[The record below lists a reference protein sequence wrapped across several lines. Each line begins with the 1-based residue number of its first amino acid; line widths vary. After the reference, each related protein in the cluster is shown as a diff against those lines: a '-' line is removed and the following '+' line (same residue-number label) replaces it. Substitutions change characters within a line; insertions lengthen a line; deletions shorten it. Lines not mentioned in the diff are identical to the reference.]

1 MYLLSIQG
9 RYAPAFQLK
18 YAAALQ
24 LRQQIEAVTNKHTQI
39 ISSKFRSDLI
49 YDDDINRLEEFLE
62 IWSDS
67 VGYPYDNSLKLK
79 FFRSAEEA
87 VSISQFFY
95 RLHLLRRFPKWY
107 DGYLE
112 NLLNVL
118 DQKTHCPLCQKLS
131 EAMEQFCEAVEVR
144 RLKRNHE
151 TLIKSVHE
159 FVKLKHLASL
169 HKRNDN

>member
-18 YAAALQ
+18 CDAALKF
-24 LRQQIEAVTNKHTQI
+24 RRQIEAVTSKRSQI
-39 ISSKFRSDLI
+39 ISSKFRSDLV
-49 YDDDINRLEEFLE
+49 YEDDVNRLEDFLKLWCE
-62 IWSDS
+62 S
-67 VGYPYDNSLKLK
+67 VSYPYESSVKLK

-107 DGYLE
+107 NGYLE
-112 NLLNVL
+112 KLVNILARK
-118 DQKTHCPLCQKLS
+118 DQCPLCHRLS
-131 EAMEQFCEAVEVR
+131 EAMEHFCEAVEFR
-144 RLKRNHE
+144 RLKE
-151 TLIKSVHE
+151 EQQTLIKSVHE

-169 HKRNDN
+169 YRGSNN

>member
-18 YAAALQ
+18 NAAALQ
-24 LRQQIEAVTNKHTQI
+24 LRQQIEAVTNRHTQI

-49 YDDDINRLEEFLE
+49 YEDDENRLEDFLE
-62 IWSDS
+62 TWCES
-67 VGYPYDNSLKLK
+67 VGYPFDSSVKLK
-79 FFRSAEEA
+79 FFRSAEDA
-87 VSISQFFY
+87 ISISQFFY
-95 RLHLLRRFPKWY
+95 RLHLLKRFPKWY

-112 NLLNVL
+112 KLVNVL
-118 DQKTHCPLCQKLS
+118 VQKTHCPLCQKLS

-144 RLKRNHE
+144 RLKENHE
-151 TLIKSVHE
+151 ALIKSVHE